1 MRMSL
6 NIMIVFFGI
15 SILPATTNVFA
26 QESGSESFPS
36 WFRNV
41 AEWWSE
47 GIIDDNAF
55 VSSAQYLINE
65 GLISLP
71 ISEPKTSGSSDAHS
85 VPDWVRNNAGWWA
98 EGLISDEDFASGL
111 QYLIDNNIM
120 GKTQRESY
128 FFFYKFT
135 LEKSQTEN
143 GEKIIWTS
151 KDFMPHTITS
161 GSPSSGI
168 QLFDS
173 GVLQKG
179 EKTEYTFEKDG
190 DYSFFCMLHPWETS
204 ILKIPFKSEDYQKP
218 KPSFVDPNE
227 DPYHY
232 VTRYL
237 NEPEYKNWFT
247 TNHPDYTIYESVGL
261 SESEYLEFVE
271 SEKEKAIQLALK
283 IREESGELAE
293 EEAQKIVRE
302 YGGYFTA
309 PITNEESK
317 IVFDYLQEF
326 FTEHKDKF
334 DPDIVSSVPWTDYQ
348 HSEEIMDS
356 LLDTTGL
363 KDEFYKGQVAKWKEV
378 FKNRLK
384 LMDDIHIQGVEKIR
398 DLEKLDEPKKDYYI
412 RELDKKKETGKILVT
427 SMAATLLEPL
437 EEKARIAQNQ
447 QRIRDELERE
457 SETFGGGCLIATATY
472 GSELSSQ
479 VQQLREL
486 RDNTLLQTKS
496 GSAFMIGFNQF
507 YYSFSPTIADWERQ
521 NAVFKEA
528 VKLTITP
535 LITSLSILNYVDID
549 SEEEMLG
556 YGIGIILL
564 NTGIYFAG
572 PVGLIFKIRKMS

>member
-1 MRMSL
+1 MSL
-6 NIMIVFFGI
+6 NILIIFFGI
-15 SILPATTNVFA
+15 SILSATTNVFA
-26 QESGSESFPS
+26 QEGGSESFPN

-41 AEWWSE
+41 AAWWS
-47 GIIDDNAF
+47 DDEISDSDF
-55 VSSAQYLINE
+55 VSSAEFLINE

-71 ISEPKTSGSSDAHS
+71 ASEPNTSGSSGTRS
-85 VPDWVRNNAGWWA
+85 VPDWVRNNAGWWS
-98 EGLISDEDFASGL
+98 EGLISDEDLAAGL
-111 QYLIDNNIM
+111 QFLIDNNII

-151 KDFMPHTITS
+151 KDLMPHTITS

-190 DYSFFCMLHPWETS
+190 DYPFFCMLHPWETS

-218 KPSFVDPNE
+218 TPSFVDPNE
-227 DPYHY
+227 DPFHY

-247 TNHPDYTIYESVGL
+247 TNYPDYTIYEAVGL

-271 SEKEKAIQLALK
+271 SEKEKAAQLALK

-309 PITNEESK
+309 PMSNEETK
-317 IVFDYLQEF
+317 IVFDYIEEF
-326 FTEHKDKF
+326 FLKHKDKL
-334 DPDIVSSVPWTDYQ
+334 DPETLSSVPPWAEYQ
-348 HSEEIMDS
+348 NSEEIMAS
-356 LLDTTGL
+356 FLDTIGL
-363 KDEFYKGQVAKWKEV
+363 KAEFYKGFVAKWKEV

-384 LMDDIHIQGVEKIR
+384 LMDDIHNQGVEKIR

-412 RELDKKKETGKILVT
+412 RELDKKKETAKNLVT
-427 SMAATLLEPL
+427 STAATLLEPL

-521 NAVFKEA
+521 NPMFKEI

-535 LITSLSILNYVDID
+535 LLTSLSFLNYVNIN
-549 SEEEMLG
+549 SEAEMLG
-556 YGIGIILL
+556 YGISIILL
-564 NTGIYFAG
+564 NIGMYFIA
-572 PVGLIFKIRKMS
+572 PVVAIIQLKK